1 MTCTNA
7 RCKHYTP
14 KGCTLFPGRSWLQCR
29 RATVARPQP
38 LKTAKGKTTT

>member
-1 MTCTNA
+1 MNCAT
-7 RCKHYTP
+7 RCKHNAP
-14 KGCTLFPGRSWLQCR
+14 GRGCTLFKGRSWLQCR